1 MSADHNC
8 WHPVGEK
15 SMTNGVEFM
24 LKSKYDAV
32 LEELAQ
38 AISDRQREHDL
49 RVRLAGELEVMTER
63 KQRAES
69 QAEQLL
75 TRIRDQDAELHNAR
89 LAATQNKELADHH
102 FQRCG
107 ALKAELASE
116 KVLADAAAGACCDY
130 LDRIEALEKDN
141 EIYRLANRALTQR
154 DGSHV
159 ARSIVL
165 ESQLE
170 ATRIDLDAAVE
181 QRDML
186 SSKTVGL
193 QKTIR
198 LLARLKSNL
207 SAACHRLAHMNPSEE
222 ANDILASVHLSRV
235 ELPHERSCQHDLSK
249 PATSLNWLGST
260 PDINANTF
268 RWWCAVCCVH
278 FDLPCPQPAP
288 VRA

>member
-1 MSADHNC
+1 MSLREALAK
-8 WHPVGEK
+8 EK
-15 SMTNGVEFM
+15 
-24 LKSKYDAV
+24 
-32 LEELAQ
+32 
-38 AISDRQREHDL
+38 
-49 RVRLAGELEVMTER
+49 
-63 KQRAES
+63 
-69 QAEQLL
+69 LL
-75 TRIRDQDAELHNAR
+75 
-89 LAATQNKELADHH
+89 
-102 FQRCG
+102 
-107 ALKAELASE
+107 S
-116 KVLADAAAGACCDY
+116 DAAAGACVAY
-130 LDRIEALEKDN
+130 LDRIEQLEARIRDLEKDN
-141 EIYRLANRALTQR
+141 EIYRLANRMLTQR

-159 ARSIVL
+159 ARYIVL

-170 ATRIDLDAAVE
+170 GARIDINAAVE

-207 SAACHRLAHMNPSEE
+207 SAACHRLAHMNPSEQV
-222 ANDILASVHLSRV
+222 NDILASVHLSRV

-249 PATSLNWLGST
+249 PVTSLAWLGST

-288 VRA
+288 VRALISLNQL